1 VLVDSTGWQGLFWID
16 AAIAAA
22 CVPLTL
28 ATVAESRD
36 PTRSSSIDF
45 VGSILVALILAP
57 VVLALSKG
65 NDWGWVSAA
74 TLGCF
79 AVSIVSTVL
88 FVHVERRASAPLVDL
103 RLLRNRVL
111 VGATL
116 AILIV
121 AGSINAIMYV
131 LSLYFQDPAGLG
143 MSALEA
149 GLATLPA
156 AAGMVAIT
164 PAITPLAAKIGG
176 GRAVALGFALAAVGF
191 AALAFVEASWTYAAF
206 VIPLVV
212 LAVGLGVANG
222 PASSGSTSAVSADE
236 VGAASGISNMARY
249 VGAAVAVA
257 AVAMVNNAVINN
269 HREAGESTS
278 AALAA
283 GLSSSALLMAVWSA
297 AGIALIVL
305 MRRHRRRPTRA
316 IDRAAAAAASV
327 HTIPTEPSAA
337 S

>member
-1 VLVDSTGWQGLFWID
+1 V
-16 AAIAAA
+16 
-22 CVPLTL
+22 
-28 ATVAESRD
+28 
-36 PTRSSSIDF
+36 
-45 VGSILVALILAP
+45 LAP
-57 VVLALSKG
+57 VILALSKG
-65 NDWGWVSAA
+65 NDWGWASAA

-79 AVSIVSTVL
+79 AISIVATVL
-88 FVHVERRASAPLVDL
+88 FVHVERTASAPLVDL

-131 LSLYFQDPAGLG
+131 LSLYFQDPAGLE
-143 MSALEA
+143 MSALQA

-156 AAGMVAIT
+156 AAGMIAIT

-176 GRAVALGFALAAVGF
+176 GRAVALGFAIAAVGF
-191 AALAFVEASWTYAAF
+191 GALAFVKASWTYAAF
-206 VIPLVV
+206 VAPLVA

-222 PASSGSTSAVSADE
+222 PASSGSTSAVSANE

-257 AVAMVNNAVINN
+257 AVAMLNNAVINN
-269 HREAGESTS
+269 HREAGESAS

-283 GLSSSALLMAVWSA
+283 GLSASAVMMAIWSA
-297 AGIALIVL
+297 AGIALIAL
-305 MRRHRRRPTRA
+305 LGRQRRLRARA
-316 IDRAAAAAASV
+316 IDRAAAAAASL
-327 HTIPTEPSAA
+327 HTIPTEPTPA

>member
-1 VLVDSTGWQGLFWID
+1 
-16 AAIAAA
+16 
-22 CVPLTL
+22 
-28 ATVAESRD
+28 
-36 PTRSSSIDF
+36 
-45 VGSILVALILAP
+45 
-57 VVLALSKG
+57 
-65 NDWGWVSAA
+65 
-74 TLGCF
+74 
-79 AVSIVSTVL
+79 
-88 FVHVERRASAPLVDL
+88 
-103 RLLRNRVL
+103 
-111 VGATL
+111 
-116 AILIV
+116 V

-143 MSALEA
+143 LSALEA

-176 GRAVALGFALAAVGF
+176 GRAVALGFALATVGF
-191 AALAFVEASWTYAAF
+191 GALAFVEATWTYAAF
-206 VIPLVV
+206 VVPLVV

-257 AVAMVNNAVINN
+257 AVAMVNNAVVNN
-269 HREAGESTS
+269 HREAGESAS

-283 GLSSSALLMAVWSA
+283 GLSSSALLMAIWSA

-305 MRRHRRRPTRA
+305 MARQRRMPTRA

-327 HTIPTEPSAA
+327 HTIPTEPSTA